1 MILISHS
8 RISINDCPNFGVRI
22 NPAPTLHEGGI
33 VVMDNLRYHKIK
45 GIKQAIDKAGTHILY
60 LRYVP

>member
-22 NPAPTLHEGGI
+22 NPSADTQNPDYTCEI
-33 VVMDNLRYHKIK
+33 WIAVKE
-45 GIKQAIDKAGTHILY
+45 KA
-60 LRYVP
+60 